1 MQLQTETEYNGARE
15 AFVEVND
22 RHIAVRLRTEDQ
34 NITTCEADIV
44 VALSGNTYHSKLARK
59 PRLSTDNHFW
69 GAYFELEAFRD
80 GNLVADSVK
89 ASLTAMEYVLM
100 KERFDV

>member
-1 MQLQTETEYNGARE
+1 MQTEQTYEGPRE

-22 RHIAVRLRTEDQ
+22 KHIAVRLRTQDKE
-34 NITTCEADIV
+34 ITTCEVDVV

-89 ASLTAMEYVLM
+89 ASLTAMEYVLT